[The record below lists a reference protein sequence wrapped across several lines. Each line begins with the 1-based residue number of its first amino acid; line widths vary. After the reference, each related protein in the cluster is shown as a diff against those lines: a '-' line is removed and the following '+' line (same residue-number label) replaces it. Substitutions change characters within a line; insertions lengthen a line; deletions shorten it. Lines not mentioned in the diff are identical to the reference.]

1 MRLESSC
8 KAAHLSIENFFRDTF
23 KSGKDNVVMLQIW
36 LSSYILAYAVVLES
50 LKQSPSGFCGG
61 FDGGSTAGGNGWSHQ
76 FVNHYTQV
84 SAKRP

>member
-8 KAAHLSIENFFRDTF
+8 KAAHLSIENFIILSRVEKT
-23 KSGKDNVVMLQIW
+23 MLSCYRYGFQ
-36 LSSYILAYAVVLES
+36 AYAVVLES